1 MHYVWYKKSL
11 DEDINILSK
20 LGSIEELLNKI
31 LENIQPYK
39 EDWIDSFEVM
49 RKLKISPRTLQT
61 YRKENI
67 IPYTQLKG
75 IYYYK
80 NSDIN
85 LLLEKWYI
93 KRG

>member
-1 MHYVWYKKSL
+1 
-11 DEDINILSK
+11 
-20 LGSIEELLNKI
+20 
-31 LENIQPYK
+31 
-39 EDWIDSFEVM
+39 M